1 MPRVSRELEATRQEA
16 TFLKRHMENVKIGLE
31 NVESK
36 TNNSIQV
43 LLSIDQVKERV
54 ERSEKGLVLNEL
66 CRVAILKF
74 LMLKFFLNR

>member
-16 TFLKRHMENVKIGLE
+16 AFLKRHMENVKIGLE

-43 LLSIDQVKERV
+43 LRRDKIF
-54 ERSEKGLVLNEL
+54 N
-66 CRVAILKF
+66 
-74 LMLKFFLNR
+74 